1 MRSAETA
8 RILTAG
14 TFAAF
19 MLAAPAMA
27 QTAGPAAPAADA
39 AVPEAGID
47 GDISAASVLATVG
60 AREITLGEIISLRR
74 DLPEQ
79 YQYLPD
85 EILSQGLLDQLI
97 DQTLMEEAARAAGV
111 DDRLD
116 VALSI
121 RNQIRAVLADAWLR
135 SEVAARLTDERLRAA
150 YDQQFATAT
159 PEEEIRAA
167 HILVETEEK
176 AQELRAQL
184 DAGADFAAL
193 AAEHGTDGTASRGGD
208 LGWFVKADMVPQF
221 AEAAF
226 AIEAGAIGGPVETP
240 FGWHLI
246 KVSERRQKP
255 VPGFDEVRDQLVA
268 EATQSI
274 QTEIME
280 ELRAATPVTVTEPP
294 VPAAAIRAD
303 DLIAPQG
310 EGSGN

>member
-27 QTAGPAAPAADA
+27 QTADPAAPAADA

-193 AAEHGTDGTASRGGD
+193 AAEHGTDGTASRGGE
-208 LGWFVKADMVPQF
+208 LGWFVRADMVPEF
-221 AEAAF
+221 SDAAF
-226 AIEAGAIGGPVETP
+226 AMEPGTVSDPVKSA

-246 KVSERRQKP
+246 KLNERRDKPAPALEEVREGLVSELAQQAQQAIL
-255 VPGFDEVRDQLVA
+255 G
-268 EATQSI
+268 
-274 QTEIME
+274 
-280 ELRAATPVTVTEPP
+280 ELRDAAEVTRPERKLPP
-294 VPAAAIRAD
+294 EAIRAD
-303 DLIAPQG
+303 SLL
-310 EGSGN
+310 ETSN